1 MWCRSLG
8 ERRQRGNARR
18 PRPQDQAERR
28 WPTDHV
34 RVADPSR
41 STSPSA
47 SMTTG
52 RSLASHA
59 SRRAV
64 SGGAGN
70 PDSNLPPTDGA
81 VTVVTVGF
89 ARVRD
94 RQPSRL
100 HRPKHRL
107 DVEQLTQ
114 SDEQRRIGQVRRVQR
129 GKPVQRSA
137 QFTYDR
143 RNVRQH
149 DSHSS
154 RHRRSSR
161 VSEGVSDN
169 QMSSRPPS
177 YFLTA

>member
-1 MWCRSLG
+1 
-8 ERRQRGNARR
+8 
-18 PRPQDQAERR
+18 
-28 WPTDHV
+28 
-34 RVADPSR
+34 
-41 STSPSA
+41 
-47 SMTTG
+47 
-52 RSLASHA
+52 
-59 SRRAV
+59 
-64 SGGAGN
+64 
-70 PDSNLPPTDGA
+70 
-81 VTVVTVGF
+81 VTVGF

-107 DVEQLTQ
+107 DIEQFTR

-137 QFTYDR
+137 QFTHDR

-161 VSEGVSDN
+161 VSEGVGDRSTVDMRLEQVFDTIGPQN
-169 QMSSRPPS
+169 QMSSRPPF